1 MESLDSDI
9 KYIVDSINDYVN
21 GNDSEENYNII
32 LDVVDSLHEYIKLTK
47 KNKMRAMFVFL
58 ISRIA
63 TYIDSPLLVQEDL
76 YKELIK
82 SCKTEYDFYLE
93 SVKKLKEYVKECKSR
108 GEYPNLD
115 AAYLLTINLSLVFSS
130 CMKYTSYIRTL
141 ESCYNS
147 GIAFE
152 ANINSNGSTEKE
164 EVKRLIMRTDSA
176 IEELRKRED

>member
-1 MESLDSDI
+1 MENIENDI

-21 GNDSEENYNII
+21 GNDNEENYKVI
-32 LDVVDSLHEYIKLTK
+32 LEVVDSLHEYIKLTK
-47 KNKMRAMFVFL
+47 KNKLRASFVF
-58 ISRIA
+58 IVSRIA
-63 TYIDSPLLVQEDL
+63 TYVASPLLVKEDF
-76 YKELIK
+76 YKNLIK

-93 SVKKLKEYVKECKSR
+93 SVKRLKEYVKECESK
-108 GEYPNLD
+108 GEYPNLE
-115 AAYLLTINLSLVFSS
+115 AAYLLTINLSLLFSA

-164 EVKRLIMRTDSA
+164 EVKRLVMLTDAA
-176 IEELRKRED
+176 IEELRKREG